1 MIISPKRANFVKSID
16 ILNDFDKDLT
26 QTSQKTNETELE
38 ELNEKSC
45 YHLSIKNSS
54 QNQLLNY
61 F

>member
-1 MIISPKRANFVKSID
+1 MIMSPKRANFVKSID

-38 ELNEKSC
+38 ELNEKNC